1 VPLEIEEVDANLE
14 DFQTAK
20 ALVDSLIQFMESG
33 RK

>member
-1 VPLEIEEVDANLE
+1 LEIEEVDANLE

-20 ALVDSLIQFMESG
+20 VLVDSLIRFMESG